1 FYLIFAEHKTVF
13 LSLKDAFLKFSF
25 TKILLFLAA
34 LALFSCNAVKRVK
47 DGDYLLTKNTIYVD
61 SAKIST
67 REVYDQLYQQPNVKL
82 PLANLPLR
90 LYIYN
95 AARPHPDSLF
105 YDWLYKK
112 PKREK
117 HWINFLSK
125 KQVERMG
132 QDYVDWQKFKKRVG
146 EAPVIVDTA
155 KTKKSAERLKKW
167 YWSQGYFNAETSY
180 SVDTLPEKRATA
192 TYYVKKHQPYYLDS
206 LTTNIKSKVVDSL
219 YRKFKG
225 NSLIR
230 E

>member
-1 FYLIFAEHKTVF
+1 
-13 LSLKDAFLKFSF
+13 SR
-25 TKILLFLAA
+25 TKILLFL
-34 LALFSCNAVKRVK
+34 LVLLLISCNAVKKVK
-47 DGDYLLTKNTIYVD
+47 DGQYLLTQNTIYVD
-61 SAKIST
+61 SSKIAT
-67 REVYDQLYQQPNVKL
+67 DQVYAQLYQEPNTTL
-82 PLANLPLR
+82 PLINLPLR

-95 AARPHPDSLF
+95 AAKPHSDSLF
-105 YDWLYKK
+105 YQWLHKK
-112 PKREK
+112 PKREQ

-132 QDYVDWQKFKKRVG
+132 QDFVDWQKFKKRVG
-146 EAPVIVDTA
+146 EAPVIINTA